1 VILCQGA
8 DDPVVQKPQSDSIV
22 EALKAQGTP
31 YEYHVFEGEGHGFR
45 KPENIE
51 AYYDLTLKFLTQYV
65 LFA

>member
-1 VILCQGA
+1 
-8 DDPVVQKPQSDSIV
+8 VQKPQSDSIV

-65 LFA
+65 LYA